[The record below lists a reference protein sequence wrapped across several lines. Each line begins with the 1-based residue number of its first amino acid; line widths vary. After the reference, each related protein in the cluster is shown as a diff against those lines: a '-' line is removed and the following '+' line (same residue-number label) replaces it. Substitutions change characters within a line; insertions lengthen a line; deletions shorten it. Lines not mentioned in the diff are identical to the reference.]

1 MLLRQSGFPLSF
13 NKKVQGNGLI
23 NTALMITCI
32 KLKKKRERIKEP
44 HTKNNDRIFD
54 HISLS
59 NGIYDKISTRV
70 S

>member
-32 KLKKKRERIKEP
+32 KLKKRERENKRAT
-44 HTKNNDRIFD
+44 HQKQR
-54 HISLS
+54 
-59 NGIYDKISTRV
+59 
-70 S
+70 